1 MFDIEEAYLDVETIE
16 KGKWIPLGADFPG
29 VAIQARGM
37 SSKEAK
43 VYLDRL
49 RRELPRTERL
59 ADGSIPEEVNERIIT
74 KVIVEKCLFNWRG
87 FGAGGKELAYS
98 KTTAEGFMTE
108 PKARKIGQAIVGAII
123 AIDNTKARKAE
134 EVSGN

>member
-1 MFDIEEAYLDVETIE
+1 MFDIEDAYVDVETIE
-16 KGKWIPLGADFPG
+16 KGKWIALGADFPG
-29 VAIQARGM
+29 VEIQARGM

-49 RRELPRTERL
+49 RREVPRTERL
-59 ADGSIPEEVNERIIT
+59 ADGSISEEANERIIT

-98 KTTAEGFMTE
+98 KATAEGFMTE
-108 PKARKIGQAIVGAII
+108 PKARKIGQAIVG
-123 AIDNTKARKAE
+123 
-134 EVSGN
+134 